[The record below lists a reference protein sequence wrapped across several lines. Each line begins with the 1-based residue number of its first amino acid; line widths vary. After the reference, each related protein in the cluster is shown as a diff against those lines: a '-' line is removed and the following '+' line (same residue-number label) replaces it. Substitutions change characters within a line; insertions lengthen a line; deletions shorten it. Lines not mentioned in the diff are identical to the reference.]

1 VPQISNS
8 IYINYNQLSIL
19 TAEFIIDFPGMDMT
33 RKNKPQEATLNIEQ
47 LPAVGWREWVRL
59 PDLCKPWMKAKI
71 DSGARTSALHAH
83 EIEVFME
90 NGMEMVRFTIHPQ
103 QSDTKHA
110 VTIITPVID
119 HRNVRSSHGKTTFR
133 PVILTTLEL
142 MNQKIPIEMTLVGRH
157 RMKFRMLIGRQALR
171 GRFLVNTGESYLGG
185 RWRRKT
191 ALPSAETNITSPEE
205 S

>member
-1 VPQISNS
+1 MR
-8 IYINYNQLSIL
+8 INCRGVRGQ
-19 TAEFIIDFPGMDMT
+19 GMT
-33 RKNKPQEATLNIEQ
+33 RKRKIQEVTLSIEQ

-71 DSGARTSALHAH
+71 DSGAKTSALHAH

-90 NGMEMVRFTIHPQ
+90 DGMEMVRFTIHPQ

-110 VTIITPVID
+110 VTIVTPVID

-171 GRFLVNTGESYLGG
+171 GRFLVNSGESYIGG
-185 RWRRKT
+185 RWHRKP
-191 ALPSAETNITSPEE
+191 ASPDSEFITQPGEE